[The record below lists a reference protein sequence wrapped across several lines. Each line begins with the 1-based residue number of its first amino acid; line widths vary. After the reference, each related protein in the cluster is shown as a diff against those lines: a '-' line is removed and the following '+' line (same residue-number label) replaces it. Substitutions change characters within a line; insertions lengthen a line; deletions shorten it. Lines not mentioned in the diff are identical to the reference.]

1 MSIKRNSIG
10 INLDLKYRKIIEY
23 LKKKNEKLYLEN
35 QRMKRRLE
43 KYEGTRA
50 MVNYYNKKEAK

>member
-23 LKKKNEKLYLEN
+23 FKKKNEKLYLEN
-35 QRMKRRLE
+35 QMMKRRLT
-43 KYEGTRA
+43 KYEGSRA
-50 MVNYYNKKEAK
+50 MVAYYNRKQA